1 MMTVDT
7 KLEFRRKVLQFSI
20 GFVHF
25 ERLVCKDIHSIQEQ
39 ERKIRNPLSLYKFKR
54 KKEALLRSSYSLL
67 DGHFC
72 WYEPD
77 SSFLELLFRKF
88 FLQIFY
94 FFQIVPISLMFY
106 DDKRSEVTKAEQKL
120 RRKLDIPHVI

>member
-1 MMTVDT
+1 MNLSMKNEAKHQNVKTTEISVIP
-7 KLEFRRKVLQFSI
+7 EISVA
-20 GFVHF
+20 F
-25 ERLVCKDIHSIQEQ
+25 E
-39 ERKIRNPLSLYKFKR
+39 
-54 KKEALLRSSYSLL
+54 A
-67 DGHFC
+67 
-72 WYEPD
+72 D